1 MTLRDQ
7 NIDIFQYYFNVN
19 MIMLLLTLFTIWF
32 LGVSERALG
41 KSLLII
47 YFTQIKMLENLYL
60 SQEVVKRIK

>member
-41 KSLLII
+41 KSLLIT

-60 SQEVVKRIK
+60 SQEVVKHIK